1 MATTKLLEPKDSIA
15 YRAIRLEAL
24 KKYPEYFGSGYEQQL
39 QLEKLYFERLIEEG
53 SEKGKMAGVFI
64 DDQLVGIC
72 GVTFETKVLPNAG
85 EIIQMYVK
93 PEYQNKGF
101 GKSLM
106 KKIEDICT
114 SSAIS
119 TALLEVVINNSSAI
133 KVYEQSSYKINESL
147 SSDQNTVYMTL
158 AMNQ

>member
-1 MATTKLLEPKDSIA
+1 MTITKILGPKDAIA

-24 KKYPEYFGSGYEQQL
+24 KKYPEYFGSGYEQQV

-64 DDQLVGIC
+64 DNQLVGVC
-72 GVTFETKVLPNAG
+72 GVTFETTVLPNAG
-85 EIIQMYVK
+85 EVIQMYVK
-93 PEYQNKGF
+93 PEYQSKGF

-106 KKIEDICT
+106 LKIKEICD
-114 SSAIS
+114 SCAIS
-119 TALLEVVINNSSAI
+119 TVLLEVVKDNESAI
-133 KVYEQSSYKINESL
+133 KVYKQSGYKINESL
-147 SSDQNTVYMTL
+147 SCDPNKVYMTL